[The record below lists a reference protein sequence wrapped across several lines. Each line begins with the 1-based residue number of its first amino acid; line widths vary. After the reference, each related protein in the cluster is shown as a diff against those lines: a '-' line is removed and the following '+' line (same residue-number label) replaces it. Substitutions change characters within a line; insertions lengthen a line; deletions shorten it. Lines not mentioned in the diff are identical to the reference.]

1 MNIRKRSLIN
11 TALALTVA
19 LLGAAVILPTTAQG
33 VVVDRIVAVV
43 NDSIITETELKAATA
58 IAVGGL
64 GGGEQREYHVNTK
77 SVVLDNLI
85 ESSLIKQDAEKIGI
99 EVSELEIDESIDSV
113 LERNGLTQDELIA
126 ALKEKNL
133 PYKEYRNQIR
143 DELIRVKFMNARFR
157 SRIEIRDENVE
168 EYYHQHIDEYY
179 AEPSMRLA
187 VLLLT
192 DGDKDVLQKK
202 LKTIKQGLKDGEKFT
217 ELVKQFSD
225 GPTAAQGG
233 DIGYLQKGEISPLI
247 ENIADSL
254 KKGEIS
260 KPVRAKKGIY
270 IVKLV
275 DRKKREPKPIKEVE
289 RQIRNILYKKIMQE
303 RYEFW
308 LDNMKK
314 TAFIDVRL

>member
-1 MNIRKRSLIN
+1 MKIKRSPLIN
-11 TALALTVA
+11 TALALTLI
-19 LLGAAVILPTTAQG
+19 LLTAAVILPCAARA

-43 NDSIITETELKAATA
+43 NDDIITETELNAATA
-58 IAVGGL
+58 VAVGGL
-64 GGGEQREYHVNTK
+64 RSGKQREYHVNTK

-99 EVSELEIDESIDSV
+99 EVSELEVDESIDTV

-126 ALKEKNL
+126 ALKAKGL

-168 EYYHQHIDEYY
+168 EYYNQHIDEYY
-179 AEPSMRLA
+179 AEPKVRLA

-192 DGDKDVLQKK
+192 DGNKDMLQKK

-225 GPTAAQGG
+225 GPTASQGG
-233 DIGYLQKGEISPLI
+233 DIGYLQKGEIAPLI
-247 ENIADSL
+247 EDIADSL
-254 KKGEIS
+254 KVGEVS
-260 KPVRAKKGIY
+260 KPVRAKNGIY
-270 IVKLV
+270 IVKLI
-275 DRKKREPKPIKEVE
+275 DRKKKEPKPIKDVE
-289 RQIRNILYKKIMQE
+289 RQIRNILYKKIMKE
-303 RYEFW
+303 RYDFW

-314 TAFIDVRL
+314 IAFIDVRL